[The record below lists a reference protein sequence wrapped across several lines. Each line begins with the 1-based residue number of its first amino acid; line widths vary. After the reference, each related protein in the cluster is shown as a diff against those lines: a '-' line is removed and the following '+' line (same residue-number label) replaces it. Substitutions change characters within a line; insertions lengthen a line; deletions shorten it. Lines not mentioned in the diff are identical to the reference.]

1 MEEIYIFDLDGCV
14 MPPIFSNFVDRR
26 KSRDKL
32 VDYVEKNGYKVS
44 LFSSFLRFYEKHC
57 RNAKSIIFITGRKK
71 SEFGKLTDSQLN
83 PLTTIKSYN
92 IIYYPEEKVNRAQ
105 EYFDWKTE
113 EIEQILKREIENSLN
128 YKENFKVKIFDDLV
142 KHFPRLKK
150 IAKNLDL
157 RVAFFKIKGEKSW
170 TSLIRNLL

>member
-1 MEEIYIFDLDGCV
+1 MVLIY
-14 MPPIFSNFVDRR
+14 
-26 KSRDKL
+26 K
-32 VDYVEKNGYKVS
+32 DYQLINISYKW
-44 LFSSFLRFYEKHC
+44 
-57 RNAKSIIFITGRKK
+57 
-71 SEFGKLTDSQLN
+71 LTDSQLN

-142 KHFPRLKK
+142 KHFPILKK